1 MNSIAKAAVSSKFS
15 SVGKSLGWDADK
27 DEVQDEGISAKEL
40 RKSNEQHA
48 AARAKREKQH
58 AKRNA
63 EREKKREE
71 IRAKYGLKEDH
82 GKSKRSGSTTRETG
96 NDLNTTNAGDQ
107 GEGKQCHVMWN
118 VYLPEKDKRYLGD
131 VKLTYR
137 RMITLAL
144 KLCKASSGEE
154 NLEHV
159 HRPVIMHHCVSYLG
173 SASIVLLA
181 FEQALCLGKGWKNRT
196 LSPSRLPVHRLIVV
210 N

>member
-82 GKSKRSGSTTRETG
+82 GKSKRTGSTTRETG
-96 NDLNTTNAGDQ
+96 NDLNTTNAGDK

-118 VYLPEKDKRYLGD
+118 VYLPEKHTRYLGD
-131 VKLTYR
+131 VKVTHY

-154 NLEHV
+154 NLQHI
-159 HRPVIMHHCVSYLG
+159 HGPVIMYHCVSYLG
-173 SASIVLLA
+173 SASIVFLA
-181 FEQALCLGKGWKNRT
+181 CEQALCLGKGWKNCA
-196 LSPSRLPVHRLIVV
+196 LSPNREPVHRLIVV

>member
-27 DEVQDEGISAKEL
+27 DEVQDEGISTIEL

-82 GKSKRSGSTTRETG
+82 EKSMRKRAGSTTRETG

-107 GEGKQCHVMWN
+107 GEGKQCHVM
-118 VYLPEKDKRYLGD
+118 
-131 VKLTYR
+131 
-137 RMITLAL
+137 
-144 KLCKASSGEE
+144 
-154 NLEHV
+154 
-159 HRPVIMHHCVSYLG
+159 
-173 SASIVLLA
+173 
-181 FEQALCLGKGWKNRT
+181 
-196 LSPSRLPVHRLIVV
+196 
-210 N
+210 

>member
-82 GKSKRSGSTTRETG
+82 GKSKRTGSTTRETG
-96 NDLNTTNAGDQ
+96 NDLRAVVC
-107 GEGKQCHVMWN
+107 KIRAILKRPCHTISPNW
-118 VYLPEKDKRYLGD
+118 
-131 VKLTYR
+131 
-137 RMITLAL
+137 L
-144 KLCKASSGEE
+144 KIG
-154 NLEHV
+154 
-159 HRPVIMHHCVSYLG
+159 M
-173 SASIVLLA
+173 
-181 FEQALCLGKGWKNRT
+181 
-196 LSPSRLPVHRLIVV
+196 
-210 N
+210 